1 MWSAKHSK
9 DEGIKSKSFCFGQI
23 VSTDRRHY
31 LVLTSLWGY
40 KYATKTYLRNE
51 LWFTAESSI
60 MYTQVQYTHLLTAS
74 KLGSDR
80 LPALAKMIN
89 YYVPIV
95 VFLN

>member
-1 MWSAKHSK
+1 MNC
-9 DEGIKSKSFCFGQI
+9 G
-23 VSTDRRHY
+23 
-31 LVLTSLWGY
+31 
-40 KYATKTYLRNE
+40 
-51 LWFTAESSI
+51 SI
-60 MYTQVQYTHLLTAS
+60 MYTQVQYTYLFTAS